1 MERRHFLKAVGIA
14 GAGAAWTPTWAQR
27 PRLYDILIKGGEVI
41 DPSRAFRGIADVA
54 VLDGKVRRSRVASR
68 LSAESTSSTPKGSLS
83 LRVWWTCTRTFTTD
97 YSSVSR
103 RTQSRRDR
111 EPRRGWMRAHSR
123 RTKFPDSAGS
133 LLNRRARAS
142 MVSCISTRV
151 IGIPMTTPLNTSTA

>member
-54 VLDGKVRRSRVASR
+54 VLDGKVAAIESSIA
-68 LSAESTSSTPKGSLS
+68 AERGIDVVDAKGLFVTPGLVD
-83 LRVWWTCTRTFTTD
+83 LRTFTTD

-111 EPRRGWMRAHSR
+111 EPRHGWMRAHSR
-123 RTKFPDSAGS
+123 RTKF
-133 LLNRRARAS
+133 LFRRFIVEPARRTS